1 MISFVSTGR
10 QTAKNARILLFAA
23 LRRTVA
29 LEIADE
35 SRRVVPD
42 VAVVDG
48 LTTLAKEQQAVEYLE
63 QFGRRLVNRA

>member
-42 VAVVDG
+42 IAVVDG